1 VLRWI
6 VIVLLINGLVPDL
19 RVQVQTAVEVA
30 TAHHVLRA
38 TQESHHAAQDPEH
51 ACGPLD
57 HHCTCC
63 AAQPVVAPSSTV
75 AWVLRGVRTEPPAER
90 PALPRDGH
98 SRRHLRPPVAA

>member
-6 VIVLLINGLVPDL
+6 LIVLLINGLVPDL
-19 RVQVQTAVEVA
+19 KEQVEAVVDFA
-30 TAHHVLRA
+30 TADHVLRTA
-38 TQESHHAAQDPEH
+38 QESRHAAQDPEH

-63 AAQPVVAPSSTV
+63 AAQPVVAPNSTV
-75 AWVLRGVRTEPPAER
+75 TWELRGVRSEPSAEL
-90 PALPRDGH
+90 PTLPRDGH